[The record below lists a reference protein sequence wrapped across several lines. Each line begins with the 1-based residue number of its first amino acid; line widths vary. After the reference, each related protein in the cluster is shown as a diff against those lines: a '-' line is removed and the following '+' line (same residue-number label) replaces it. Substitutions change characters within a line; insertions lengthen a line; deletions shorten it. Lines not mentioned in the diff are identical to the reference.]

1 MAHRGKASN
10 GEASRGKAGRAR
22 GFDAGP
28 METGETGDSTPSRG
42 VHQSAGRHSSGGRH
56 RPAPQAPALPDHV
69 ANRMV
74 RRAAVL
80 CGVPTAIAM
89 AIFVVSYLLVSKGVA
104 LIPPIVTIAL
114 SALFFL
120 AGLLG
125 LSYGVLSA
133 SWEDAPG
140 SLLGWEHLGTNIG
153 RLRQG
158 ARSRKAEP

>member
-22 GFDAGP
+22 GFDAGQVD
-28 METGETGDSTPSRG
+28 TGETGDATPSRS
-42 VHQSAGRHSSGGRH
+42 VHQSAGRSRSGGRH
-56 RPAPQAPALPDHV
+56 QPAPQAPALPDHV

-104 LIPPIVTIAL
+104 QIPPIVTIAL

-120 AGLLG
+120 LGLLG